1 MQAEERISQLQHFR
15 KMVRLFTLVQT
26 FFMILLAHLSVVFG
40 VYLIIK
46 SRSNST
52 AGSFILGTGVVVV
65 LCGLLVS
72 VLWRFL
78 AKLAT
83 EGMLILAEIADGL
96 SSNRDG
102 FRNQKH
108 GTRQNLQ
115 G

>member
-1 MQAEERISQLQHFR
+1 MENYRSLTRYGPFR
-15 KMVRLFTLVQT
+15 KMVKVFGLAQT
-26 FFMILLAHLSVVFG
+26 FITILLVHLSVVFG

-46 SRSNST
+46 SRSNPT
-52 AGSFILGTGVVVV
+52 AGSLILGTGVVVMV
-65 LCGLLVS
+65 CGLLVS
-72 VLWRFL
+72 VLWRFI

-83 EGMLILAEIADGL
+83 EGMLILADIADGL

>member
-1 MQAEERISQLQHFR
+1 
-15 KMVRLFTLVQT
+15 MVKVFGLVQT
-26 FFMILLAHLSVVFG
+26 FITIFLVHLSVVFG

-46 SRSNST
+46 SRSHPA
-52 AGSFILGTGVVVV
+52 AGGFVLGTGIAVMV
-65 LCGLLVS
+65 CGLLVS

-83 EGMLILAEIADGL
+83 ERMLILADIADGI
-96 SSNRDG
+96 SPSRDG

>member
-1 MQAEERISQLQHFR
+1 MVGVFQLLQ
-15 KMVRLFTLVQT
+15 LFSI
-26 FFMILLAHLSVVFG
+26 ILLVHLSVVLG

-46 SRSNST
+46 SRSNPT
-52 AGSFILGTGVVVV
+52 AGSFILGSGVVVMV
-65 LCGLLVS
+65 CGLLVS
-72 VLWRFL
+72 VLWRFI

-83 EGMLILAEIADGL
+83 EGMLILADIADGL

-102 FRNQKH
+102 FRNQEH